1 MEISCF
7 GTKAWASCAGR
18 FGVMRKTASQR
29 NENRDI
35 RNIWQTSS
43 VFHQPKSAWSKTCHH
58 CLHMLFGTGCVV
70 SATYCLTRLH
80 WKFFWCLTNLGSIK
94 LNGWHQLQLTGKSGW
109 TALRSDVIGSHWC
122 PSVRETDT
130 GHNWDTGLGTNWKS
144 DPRRTTTLQ
153 DASNVHGSDTLKT
166 QTSFWVFEH
175 IGSYRHIWASS
186 RSSRIGFFQVAEGD
200 HIDTLRAAAKSL
212 GNVQF
217 CWHCRASS
225 APKIITPEQTP
236 KTTNLAT

>member
-1 MEISCF
+1 MLWNKSLGQLCREVRRYAEDRISEKWESRHPKHLVNFLSSTNPKVLGPRLAIIASTCF
-7 GTKAWASCAGR
+7 S
-18 FGVMRKTASQR
+18 
-29 NENRDI
+29 E
-35 RNIWQTSS
+35 
-43 VFHQPKSAWSKTCHH
+43 
-58 CLHMLFGTGCVV
+58 LVV
-70 SATYCLTRLH
+70 WWVQHCLTRLH

-225 APKIITPEQTP
+225 APKIIAPEQTP